1 MTSSKR
7 GIFVIISNEHFQPQ
21 TQFQPRPGAQH
32 DRDTLT
38 QLFVR
43 LGFDVRVHQNVTAN
57 KACQILARG
66 LLKHTDSDQWRN
78 LKFCPPPSPPKKNM
92 APVPATS

>member
-21 TQFQPRPGAQH
+21 THFQPRPGAQH

-43 LGFDVRVHQNVTAN
+43 LGFDVRVHRNVTAN

-66 LLKHTDSDQWRN
+66 LLRHTQIQISGVTSN
-78 LKFCPPPSPPKKNM
+78 SSPAEKNM
-92 APVPATS
+92 APVPATP